1 MLHDAKVS
9 FLMMAPI
16 WFNYSGSTQ
25 TDVVDFDALHSSLR
39 ELLNEVKQL
48 QELEGDFMS
57 HPSGSV
63 NERILRHNE
72 ELTNFVARSSEEKNE
87 LRNAL
92 ARLEEEIWQFRQ
104 KDVRYQVR

>member
-1 MLHDAKVS
+1 
-9 FLMMAPI
+9 
-16 WFNYSGSTQ
+16 
-25 TDVVDFDALHSSLR
+25 
-39 ELLNEVKQL
+39 
-48 QELEGDFMS
+48 MS

-92 ARLEEEIWQFRQ
+92 SRLEEEIWQFRQ
-104 KDVRYQVR
+104 KDARYQVRSCPEIIKLLSCSTQLSMILRLLIYILK

>member
-1 MLHDAKVS
+1 MRD
-9 FLMMAPI
+9 
-16 WFNYSGSTQ
+16 
-25 TDVVDFDALHSSLR
+25 
-39 ELLNEVKQL
+39 LLNEVKQL
-48 QELEGDFMS
+48 QEIEGDFMS

-92 ARLEEEIWQFRQ
+92 SRLEEEIWRYRQ
-104 KDVRYQVR
+104 KDQVITNLSTVLR